1 MRVSR
6 RPHIGLTCYAEPASW
21 GVWQQVPA
29 VLIPVGYVAMLQD
42 AGAQA
47 LLIPPEQGLDD
58 QAAADLVARL
68 DGLVIAGGVDVDP
81 TRYGELPHSSVQ
93 TSRADR
99 DDAELAL
106 VRAAMAVDLPLLGVC
121 RGMQVMAV
129 AAGGVLEQHLPD
141 RLQHEGH
148 APAPGVYGRHAVRT
162 AAGSVLRGILGEQVV
177 VPSYHHQGVLSAPG
191 YVESA
196 WADDGVLEG
205 FESPTARWR
214 VGVQWHPEAGDD
226 RHLFEALVRAAR
238 RV

>member
-1 MRVSR
+1 MR
-6 RPHIGLTCYAEPASW
+6 PQIGLTCYAEPASW

-29 VLIPVGYVAMLQD
+29 VLIPLGYVAMLQA

-47 LLIPPEQGLDD
+47 LLIPPEHGLDD
-58 QAAADLVARL
+58 QAAAALVGRL

-81 TRYGELPHSSVQ
+81 TRYGELPHASGQ

-106 VRAAMAVDLPLLGVC
+106 VRAAVAVDLPLLGVC

-141 RLQHEGH
+141 RVQHDGH

-162 AAGSVLRGILGEQVV
+162 ADGSVLREILGEQVV
-177 VPSYHHQGVLSAPG
+177 VPSYHHQGVLRAPG

-205 FESPTARWR
+205 FEAPTARWR
-214 VGVQWHPEAGDD
+214 VGVQWHPEAGEDG
-226 RHLFEALVRAAR
+226 HLFEALVRAAR
-238 RV
+238 QV